1 MPEFEVSLFDGSRV
15 ASRRVTALDVS
26 GVAAALGVAPAALL
40 AVRPVEDVD
49 AAKRRAPLVL
59 GAARFPLRLFSRE
72 LAVLLGAGIP
82 LLEALGTLREKEAG
96 ASVSDALGVV
106 IERVREGQSFSTAL
120 ASRPAAFDP
129 LFVAVVS
136 SAERTGQLREAL
148 QAHAAY
154 LAWVEEL
161 RARLIAAAVYPAM
174 LVAAGFSVMLFLLV
188 YVVPRFAMVLESAS
202 QDLPLMSRGLIG
214 LGLAMHAIQGPL
226 LAVVSAVIALS
237 GWLLWRRVRTGEFER
252 LAIDLAVR
260 LPWLRTHAR
269 SFGLAQLA
277 RSAAMLIRS
286 GVPALKALRMCRGLL
301 ADLDQPRLDMALAAA
316 SAGAPL
322 GQSLRD
328 ATVIDPLDQRILR
341 VAEQTGQLDSALDR
355 LADLHDASLEQAL
368 ERVGRVIE
376 PLLMLTIGT
385 VVGGIVV
392 LMYLPIFQLAA
403 SIR

>member
-1 MPEFEVSLFDGSRV
+1 MRLRPPAFSLRSSAARAATPPGPTPRTQQAGRLDEERFAHDLSLMMRSGLGLLESLRTLV
-15 ASRRVTALDVS
+15 ERSAGRGQHQLAELVGALQKGESLS
-26 GVAAALGVAPAALL
+26 GAMQAGGRFSAALL
-40 AVRPVEDVD
+40 ACVRASELTGDLAD
-49 AAKRRAPLVL
+49 SLQRFAAN
-59 GAARFPLRLFSRE
+59 AARLR
-72 LAVLLGAGIP
+72 V
-82 LLEALGTLREKEAG
+82 
-96 ASVSDALGVV
+96 
-106 IERVREGQSFSTAL
+106 
-120 ASRPAAFDP
+120 
-129 LFVAVVS
+129 
-136 SAERTGQLREAL
+136 
-148 QAHAAY
+148 
-154 LAWVEEL
+154 L
-161 RARLIAAAVYPAM
+161 RARLVSACVYPAL
-174 LVAAGFSVMLFLLV
+174 LVTVASLVVLFLLV

-202 QDLPLMSRGLIG
+202 QELPLMSRGLIG

-226 LAVVSAVIALS
+226 LTVVAAALALLA
-237 GWLLWRRVRTGEFER
+237 WMLWRRMRSGDFER
-252 LAIDLAVR
+252 LVIDLAVR
-260 LPWLRTHAR
+260 LPWLRTYAR

-286 GVPALKALRMCRGLL
+286 GVPALKAFKMCRGLL
-301 ADLDQPRLDMALAAA
+301 ASLDQPRLDMALAAA

>member
-1 MPEFEVSLFDGSRV
+1 MMSLRPSPSSQQTGTMLSAAV
-15 ASRRVTALDVS
+15 ANSHPDQRSANAGRLDEERFAHDLSLMMRSGLGLLESLRTLTERSGGRGQHQLTELVGALQRGEALS
-26 GVAAALGVAPAALL
+26 GAMHAGGHFSAALL
-40 AVRPVEDVD
+40 ACIRASELTGDLAD
-49 AAKRRAPLVL
+49 SLQRFAAN
-59 GAARFPLRLFSRE
+59 AARLR
-72 LAVLLGAGIP
+72 V
-82 LLEALGTLREKEAG
+82 
-96 ASVSDALGVV
+96 
-106 IERVREGQSFSTAL
+106 
-120 ASRPAAFDP
+120 
-129 LFVAVVS
+129 
-136 SAERTGQLREAL
+136 
-148 QAHAAY
+148 
-154 LAWVEEL
+154 L
-161 RARLIAAAVYPAM
+161 RARLVSACVYPA
-174 LVAAGFSVMLFLLV
+174 LLVSVAALVVLFLLV

-202 QDLPLMSRGLIG
+202 PELPLMSRGLIG

-226 LAVVSAVIALS
+226 LAAVCGTLTLSA
-237 GWLLWRRVRTGEFER
+237 WMLWRRVRSGEFER
-252 LAIDLAVR
+252 LVIDLAVR
-260 LPWLRTHAR
+260 LPWLRVYAR

-277 RSAAMLIRS
+277 RSTAMLIRS

-301 ADLDQPRLDMALAAA
+301 ARIDQPRLDMALTAA

-328 ATVIDPLDQRILR
+328 ATIIDPLDQRILR

-355 LADLHDASLEQAL
+355 LADLHDATLEQAL

>member
-1 MPEFEVSLFDGSRV
+1 MTMSLRPLISMSRGAATPSAADRRSGQRRPEGGRLDEERFAHDLSLMMRSGLGLLESLRTLIERSAGRGQHQLAELV
-15 ASRRVTALDVS
+15 GALQKGES
-26 GVAAALGVAPAALL
+26 LSSAMLPGGRFSAALL
-40 AVRPVEDVD
+40 ACI
-49 AAKRRAPLVL
+49 RASELTGDLADSLQRFAVN
-59 GAARFPLRLFSRE
+59 AARLR
-72 LAVLLGAGIP
+72 VLRTRL
-82 LLEALGTLREKEAG
+82 
-96 ASVSDALGVV
+96 VSAC
-106 IERVREGQSFSTAL
+106 
-120 ASRPAAFDP
+120 
-129 LFVAVVS
+129 
-136 SAERTGQLREAL
+136 
-148 QAHAAY
+148 
-154 LAWVEEL
+154 
-161 RARLIAAAVYPAM
+161 VYPAL
-174 LVAAGFSVMLFLLV
+174 LVTVAGLVVLFLLV